1 MIGKFTEWINEN
13 TDILD
18 EAKMEGIGTFGAGG
32 HNGGFGYYKQVIES
46 LLNDEPVYLVEL
58 KESLVPTND
67 VSENYITKKDFKKIN
82 TLESFLKFAPDAA
95 KLNYDL
101 FNNCWKHTIND
112 GEHTDRYKDPIWKYI
127 YKGQFTGGRG
137 ANKGNAFEKEFAEN
151 FNSFMKGGK
160 PDEMYVKAFN
170 QILRYAGKSKQ
181 SKIKDIVMEG
191 KKNKKRSIMINN
203 NDVMFTSRNELTLK
217 GKSEDKLNIGPT
229 VTDVTINWKQGD
241 PTYLS
246 LKHGDTIEQVNIGI
260 SWARDDI
267 DAKFNEVLKSGEL
280 PKKWT
285 LNSDSKTAK
294 FCKFLGID
302 INKLMWSM
310 WLKDTNKKENP
321 KFAIQLPLTKTAPDT
336 LAQDI
341 KSQQYTI
348 EQGSPLY
355 KFILDCIGYGY
366 IYIHYENNKLNII
379 DLTKPES
386 IDRIFNTPIKAQ
398 VLYSNGQSKT
408 YVKIHIKD
416 ARDANFFDGLFEIR
430 PNNGKLAFNVCN
442 LKFNYNHENLE
453 DVVKKK

>member
-1 MIGKFTEWINEN
+1 MIGKFTEWVNEN
-13 TDILD
+13 NVLD

-32 HNGGFGYYKQVIES
+32 HNGGFGYYKQVIET
-46 LLNDEPVYLVEL
+46 LLNDDPVYLVEL

-67 VSENYITKKDFKKIN
+67 VSDNYITKKDFKDID
-82 TLESFLKFAPDAA
+82 TLKSFLNFAPDAA
-95 KLNYDL
+95 KENYGL
-101 FNNCWKHTIND
+101 FNKCWRNTING
-112 GEHTDRYKDPIWKYI
+112 GEHTDRYKNPIWRYI

-137 ANKGNAFEKEFAEN
+137 ANKGNAFESEFAEQLQT
-151 FNSFMKGGK
+151 FITGGK
-160 PDEMYVKAFN
+160 VDKIYQEAFN
-170 QILRYAGKSKQ
+170 KILKYTEHDKKEF
-181 SKIKDIVMEG
+181 KEVVLEG
-191 KKNKKRSIMINN
+191 KKNKKRKIEIDGS
-203 NDVMFTSRNELTLK
+203 DVRFTKRNELKLK
-217 GKSEDKLNIGPT
+217 DKSEEKLNIGKT
-229 VTDVTINWKQGD
+229 VTDVTINWTKGD

-246 LKHGDTIEQVNIGI
+246 LKHGDTIEQVNLGI

-280 PKKWT
+280 PKEWT
-285 LNSDSKTAK
+285 LDSDSKTAK

-321 KFAIQLPLTKTAPDT
+321 KFVLQLPLTKSAPDT

-341 KSQQYTI
+341 KSQQYTV

-366 IYIHYENNKLNII
+366 IYVHYENNKLNII

-386 IDRIFNTPIKAQ
+386 IDRIFNTPIKAS

-442 LKFNYNHENLE
+442 LKFNYIHENLE

>member
-1 MIGKFTEWINEN
+1 MIGKFTEWVNEN
-13 TDILD
+13 NVLD
-18 EAKMEGIGTFGAGG
+18 EAKMEVIGTFGAGG
-32 HNGGFGYYKQVIES
+32 HNGGFGYYKQVIET
-46 LLNDEPVYLVEL
+46 LLNDDPVYLVEL
-58 KESLVPTND
+58 KESLIPTND
-67 VSENYITKKDFKKIN
+67 VSDNYITKKDFKDID
-82 TLESFLKFAPDAA
+82 TLKSFLNFAPVDA
-95 KLNYDL
+95 KENYGL
-101 FNNCWKHTIND
+101 FNKCWRNTING
-112 GEHTDRYKDPIWKYI
+112 GEHTDRYKNPIWRYI

-137 ANKGNAFEKEFAEN
+137 ANKGNAFESEFAEQ
-151 FNSFMKGGK
+151 FQTFITGGK
-160 PDEMYVKAFN
+160 VDKIYQEAFN
-170 QILRYAGKSKQ
+170 KILKYTEHDKKEF
-181 SKIKDIVMEG
+181 KEVVLEG
-191 KKNKKRSIMINN
+191 KKNKKRKIEIDGS
-203 NDVMFTSRNELTLK
+203 DVRFTKRNELKLK
-217 GKSEDKLNIGPT
+217 DKSEEKLNIGKT
-229 VTDVTINWKQGD
+229 VTDVTINWTKGD

-246 LKHGDTIEQVNIGI
+246 LKHGDTIEQVNLGI

-267 DAKFNEVLKSGEL
+267 DAKFNEVLKSGKL

-285 LNSDSKTAK
+285 LDSDSKTAK

-321 KFAIQLPLTKTAPDT
+321 KFVLQLPLTKSVPDT

-341 KSQQYTI
+341 KSQQYTV

-366 IYIHYENNKLNII
+366 IYVHYENNKLNII

-386 IDRIFNTPIKAQ
+386 IDRIFNTPIKAS

-442 LKFNYNHENLE
+442 LKFNYIHENLE

>member
-1 MIGKFTEWINEN
+1 MIGKFTEWVNEN
-13 TDILD
+13 NVLD

-32 HNGGFGYYKQVIES
+32 HNGGFGYYKQVIET
-46 LLNDEPVYLVEL
+46 LLNDDPVYLVEL

-67 VSENYITKKDFKKIN
+67 VSDNYITKKDFKDID
-82 TLESFLKFAPDAA
+82 TLKSFLNFAPDAA
-95 KLNYDL
+95 KENYGL
-101 FNNCWKHTIND
+101 FNKCWRNTING
-112 GEHTDRYKDPIWKYI
+112 GEHTDRYKNPIWRYI

-137 ANKGNAFEKEFAEN
+137 ANKGNAFESEFAEQ
-151 FNSFMKGGK
+151 FQTFITGGK
-160 PDEMYVKAFN
+160 VDKIYQETFN
-170 QILRYAGKSKQ
+170 KILKYTGHDKKEF
-181 SKIKDIVMEG
+181 KEVVLEG
-191 KKNKKRSIMINN
+191 KKNKKRKIEIDGS
-203 NDVMFTSRNELTLK
+203 DVRFTKRNELKLK
-217 GKSEDKLNIGPT
+217 DKSEEKLNIGET
-229 VTDVTINWKQGD
+229 VTDVTINWTKGD

-246 LKHGDTIEQVNIGI
+246 LKHGDTIEQVNLGI

-280 PKKWT
+280 PKEWT
-285 LNSDSKTAK
+285 LDSDSKTAK

-321 KFAIQLPLTKTAPDT
+321 KFVLQLPLTKSAPDT

-341 KSQQYTI
+341 KSQQYTV

-366 IYIHYENNKLNII
+366 IYVHYENNKLNII

-386 IDRIFNTPIKAQ
+386 IDRIFNTPIKAS

-442 LKFNYNHENLE
+442 LKFNYIHENLE

>member
-1 MIGKFTEWINEN
+1 MIGKFTEWVNEN
-13 TDILD
+13 NVLD

-32 HNGGFGYYKQVIES
+32 HNGGFGYYKQVIET
-46 LLNDEPVYLVEL
+46 LLNDDPVYLVEL

-67 VSENYITKKDFKKIN
+67 VSDNYITKKDFKDID
-82 TLESFLKFAPDAA
+82 TLKSFLNFAPDAA
-95 KLNYDL
+95 KENYGL
-101 FNNCWKHTIND
+101 FNECWRNTING
-112 GEHTDRYKDPIWKYI
+112 GEHTDRYKNPIWRYI

-137 ANKGNAFEKEFAEN
+137 ANKGNAFESEFAEQ
-151 FNSFMKGGK
+151 FQTFITGGK
-160 PDEMYVKAFN
+160 VDKIYQEAFN
-170 QILRYAGKSKQ
+170 KILKYTEHDKKEF
-181 SKIKDIVMEG
+181 KEVVLEG
-191 KKNKKRSIMINN
+191 KKNKKRKIEIDGS
-203 NDVMFTSRNELTLK
+203 DVRFTKRNELKLK
-217 GKSEDKLNIGPT
+217 DKSEEKLNIGKT
-229 VTDVTINWKQGD
+229 VTDVTINWTKGD

-246 LKHGDTIEQVNIGI
+246 LKHGDTIEQVNLGI

-280 PKKWT
+280 PKEWT
-285 LNSDSKTAK
+285 LDSDSKTAK

-321 KFAIQLPLTKTAPDT
+321 KFVLQLPLTKSAPDT

-341 KSQQYTI
+341 KSQQYTV

-366 IYIHYENNKLNII
+366 IYVHYENNKLNII

-386 IDRIFNTPIKAQ
+386 IDRIFNTPIKAS

-442 LKFNYNHENLE
+442 LKFNYIHENLE

>member
-1 MIGKFTEWINEN
+1 MIGKFTEWVNEN
-13 TDILD
+13 NVLD

-32 HNGGFGYYKQVIES
+32 HNGGFGYYKQVIET
-46 LLNDEPVYLVEL
+46 LLNDDPVYLVEL

-67 VSENYITKKDFKKIN
+67 VSDNYITKKDFKDID
-82 TLESFLKFAPDAA
+82 TLKSFLNFAPDAA
-95 KLNYDL
+95 KENYGL
-101 FNNCWKHTIND
+101 FNKCWINTING
-112 GEHTDRYKDPIWKYI
+112 GEHTDRYKNPIWRYI

-137 ANKGNAFEKEFAEN
+137 ANKGNAFESEFAEQ
-151 FNSFMKGGK
+151 FQTFITGGK
-160 PDEMYVKAFN
+160 VDKIYQEAFN
-170 QILRYAGKSKQ
+170 KILKYTGHDKKEF
-181 SKIKDIVMEG
+181 KEVVLEG
-191 KKNKKRSIMINN
+191 KKNKKRKIEIDGS
-203 NDVMFTSRNELTLK
+203 DVRFTKRNELKLK
-217 GKSEDKLNIGPT
+217 DKSEEKLNIGET
-229 VTDVTINWKQGD
+229 VTDVTINWTKGD

-246 LKHGDTIEQVNIGI
+246 LKHGDTIEQVNLGI

-280 PKKWT
+280 PKEWT
-285 LNSDSKTAK
+285 LDSDSKTAK

-321 KFAIQLPLTKTAPDT
+321 KFVLQLPLTKSAPDT

-341 KSQQYTI
+341 KSQQYTV

-366 IYIHYENNKLNII
+366 IYVHYENNKLNII

-386 IDRIFNTPIKAQ
+386 IDRIFNTPIKAS

-442 LKFNYNHENLE
+442 LKFNYIHENLE

>member
-1 MIGKFTEWINEN
+1 MIGKFTEWVNEN
-13 TDILD
+13 NVLD

-32 HNGGFGYYKQVIES
+32 HNGGFGYYKQVIET
-46 LLNDEPVYLVEL
+46 LLNDDPVYLVEL

-67 VSENYITKKDFKKIN
+67 VSDNYITKKDFKDID
-82 TLESFLKFAPDAA
+82 TLKSFLNFAPDAA
-95 KLNYDL
+95 KENYGL
-101 FNNCWKHTIND
+101 FNKCWRNTING
-112 GEHTDRYKDPIWKYI
+112 GEHTDRYKNPIWRYI

-137 ANKGNAFEKEFAEN
+137 ANKGNAFESEFAEQ
-151 FNSFMKGGK
+151 FQTFITGGK
-160 PDEMYVKAFN
+160 VDKIYQEAFN
-170 QILRYAGKSKQ
+170 KILKYTEHDKKEF
-181 SKIKDIVMEG
+181 KEVVLEG
-191 KKNKKRSIMINN
+191 KKNKKRKIEIDGS
-203 NDVMFTSRNELTLK
+203 DVRFTKRNELKLK
-217 GKSEDKLNIGPT
+217 DKSEEKLNIGKT
-229 VTDVTINWKQGD
+229 VTDVTINWTKGD

-246 LKHGDTIEQVNIGI
+246 LKHGDTIEQVNLGI

-280 PKKWT
+280 PKEWT
-285 LNSDSKTAK
+285 LDSDSKTAK

-321 KFAIQLPLTKTAPDT
+321 KFVLQLPLTKSAPDT

-341 KSQQYTI
+341 KSQQYTV

-366 IYIHYENNKLNII
+366 IYVHYENNKLNII

-386 IDRIFNTPIKAQ
+386 IDRIFNTPIKAS

-442 LKFNYNHENLE
+442 LKFNYIHENLE

>member
-1 MIGKFTEWINEN
+1 MIGKFTEWVNEN
-13 TDILD
+13 NVLD

-32 HNGGFGYYKQVIES
+32 HNGGFGYYKQVIET
-46 LLNDEPVYLVEL
+46 LLNDDPVYLVEL

-67 VSENYITKKDFKKIN
+67 VSDNYITKKDFKDID
-82 TLESFLKFAPDAA
+82 TLKSFLNFAPDAA
-95 KLNYDL
+95 KENYGL
-101 FNNCWKHTIND
+101 FNKCWRNTING
-112 GEHTDRYKDPIWKYI
+112 GEHTDRYKNPIWRYI

-137 ANKGNAFEKEFAEN
+137 ANKGNAFESEFAEQ
-151 FNSFMKGGK
+151 FQTFITGGK
-160 PDEMYVKAFN
+160 VDKIYQETFN
-170 QILRYAGKSKQ
+170 KILKYTGHDKKEF
-181 SKIKDIVMEG
+181 KEVVLEG
-191 KKNKKRSIMINN
+191 KKNKKRKIEIDGS
-203 NDVMFTSRNELTLK
+203 DVRFTKRNELKLK
-217 GKSEDKLNIGPT
+217 DKSEEKLNIGKT
-229 VTDVTINWKQGD
+229 VTDVTINWTKGD

-246 LKHGDTIEQVNIGI
+246 LKHGDTIEQVNLGI

-280 PKKWT
+280 PKEWT
-285 LNSDSKTAK
+285 LDSDSKTAK

-321 KFAIQLPLTKTAPDT
+321 KFVLQLPLTKSAPDT

-341 KSQQYTI
+341 KSQQYTV

-366 IYIHYENNKLNII
+366 IYVHYENNKLNII

-386 IDRIFNTPIKAQ
+386 IDRIFNTPIKAS

-442 LKFNYNHENLE
+442 LKFNYIHENLE

>member
-1 MIGKFTEWINEN
+1 MIGKFTEWVNEN
-13 TDILD
+13 NVLD

-32 HNGGFGYYKQVIES
+32 HNGGFGYYKQVIET
-46 LLNDEPVYLVEL
+46 LLNDDPVYLVEL

-67 VSENYITKKDFKKIN
+67 VSDNYITKKDFKDID
-82 TLESFLKFAPDAA
+82 TLKSFLNFAPDAA
-95 KLNYDL
+95 KENYGL
-101 FNNCWKHTIND
+101 FNKCWRNTING
-112 GEHTDRYKDPIWKYI
+112 GEHTDRYKNPIWRYI

-137 ANKGNAFEKEFAEN
+137 ANKGNAFESEFAEQ
-151 FNSFMKGGK
+151 FQTFITGGK
-160 PDEMYVKAFN
+160 VDKIYQEAFN
-170 QILRYAGKSKQ
+170 KILKYTEHDKKEF
-181 SKIKDIVMEG
+181 KEVVLEG
-191 KKNKKRSIMINN
+191 KKNKKRKIEIDGS
-203 NDVMFTSRNELTLK
+203 DVIFTKRNELKLK
-217 GKSEDKLNIGPT
+217 DKSEEKLNIGKT
-229 VTDVTINWKQGD
+229 VTDVTINWTKGD

-246 LKHGDTIEQVNIGI
+246 LKHGDTIEQVNLGI

-280 PKKWT
+280 PKEWT
-285 LNSDSKTAK
+285 LDSDSKTAK

-321 KFAIQLPLTKTAPDT
+321 KFVLQLPLTKSAPDT

-341 KSQQYTI
+341 KSQQYTV

-366 IYIHYENNKLNII
+366 IYVHYENNKLNII

-386 IDRIFNTPIKAQ
+386 IDRIFNTPIKAS

-442 LKFNYNHENLE
+442 LKFNYIHENLE

>member
-1 MIGKFTEWINEN
+1 MIGKFTEWVNEN
-13 TDILD
+13 NVLD

-32 HNGGFGYYKQVIES
+32 HNGGFGYYKQVIET
-46 LLNDEPVYLVEL
+46 LLNDDPVYLVEL

-67 VSENYITKKDFKKIN
+67 VSDNYITKKDFKDID
-82 TLESFLKFAPDAA
+82 TLKSFLNFAPDAA
-95 KLNYDL
+95 KENYGL
-101 FNNCWKHTIND
+101 FNKCWRNTING
-112 GEHTDRYKDPIWKYI
+112 GEHTDRYKNPIWRYI

-137 ANKGNAFEKEFAEN
+137 ANKGNAFESEFTEQFQTFITGGKVDKIYQEAFNKILKYTEHDKKEFKE
-151 FNSFMKGGK
+151 
-160 PDEMYVKAFN
+160 VV
-170 QILRYAGKSKQ
+170 L
-181 SKIKDIVMEG
+181 EG
-191 KKNKKRSIMINN
+191 KKNKKRKIEIDGS
-203 NDVMFTSRNELTLK
+203 DVRFTKRNELKLK
-217 GKSEDKLNIGPT
+217 DKSEEKLNIGKT
-229 VTDVTINWKQGD
+229 VTDVTINWTKGD

-246 LKHGDTIEQVNIGI
+246 LKHGDTIEQVNLGI

-280 PKKWT
+280 PKEWT
-285 LNSDSKTAK
+285 LDSDSKTAK

-321 KFAIQLPLTKTAPDT
+321 KFVLQLPLTKSAPDT

-341 KSQQYTI
+341 KSQQYTV

-366 IYIHYENNKLNII
+366 IYVHYENNKLNII

-386 IDRIFNTPIKAQ
+386 IDRIFNTPIKAS

-442 LKFNYNHENLE
+442 LKFNYIHENLE

>member
-1 MIGKFTEWINEN
+1 MIGKFTEWVNEN
-13 TDILD
+13 NVLD

-32 HNGGFGYYKQVIES
+32 HNGGFGYYKQVIET
-46 LLNDEPVYLVEL
+46 LLNDDPVYLVEL

-67 VSENYITKKDFKKIN
+67 VSDNYITKKDFKDID
-82 TLESFLKFAPDAA
+82 TLKSFLNFAPDAA
-95 KLNYDL
+95 KENYGL
-101 FNNCWKHTIND
+101 FNECWRNTING
-112 GEHTDRYKDPIWKYI
+112 GEHTDRYKNPIWRYI

-137 ANKGNAFEKEFAEN
+137 ANKGNAFESEFAEQ
-151 FNSFMKGGK
+151 FQTFITGGK
-160 PDEMYVKAFN
+160 VDKIYQEAFN
-170 QILRYAGKSKQ
+170 KILKYTGHDKKEF
-181 SKIKDIVMEG
+181 KEVVLEG
-191 KKNKKRSIMINN
+191 KKNKKRKIEIDGS
-203 NDVMFTSRNELTLK
+203 DVRFTKRNELKLK
-217 GKSEDKLNIGPT
+217 DKSEEKLNIGKT
-229 VTDVTINWKQGD
+229 VTDVTINWTKGD

-246 LKHGDTIEQVNIGI
+246 LKHGDTIEQVNLGI

-280 PKKWT
+280 PKEWT
-285 LNSDSKTAK
+285 LDSDSKTAK

-321 KFAIQLPLTKTAPDT
+321 KFVLQLPLTKSAPDT

-341 KSQQYTI
+341 KSQQYTV

-366 IYIHYENNKLNII
+366 IYVHYENNKLNII

-386 IDRIFNTPIKAQ
+386 IDRIFNTPIKAS

-442 LKFNYNHENLE
+442 LKFNYIHENLE

>member
-1 MIGKFTEWINEN
+1 MIGKFTEWVNEN
-13 TDILD
+13 NVLD

-32 HNGGFGYYKQVIES
+32 HNGGFGYYKQVIET
-46 LLNDEPVYLVEL
+46 LLNDDPVYLVEL

-67 VSENYITKKDFKKIN
+67 VSDNYITKKDFKDID
-82 TLESFLKFAPDAA
+82 TLKSFLNFAPDAA
-95 KLNYDL
+95 KENYGL
-101 FNNCWKHTIND
+101 FNKCWRNTING
-112 GEHTDRYKDPIWKYI
+112 GEHTDRYKNSIWRYI

-137 ANKGNAFEKEFAEN
+137 ANKGNAFESEFAEQ
-151 FNSFMKGGK
+151 FQTFITGGK
-160 PDEMYVKAFN
+160 VDKIYQETFN
-170 QILRYAGKSKQ
+170 KILKYTGHDKKEF
-181 SKIKDIVMEG
+181 KEVVLEG
-191 KKNKKRSIMINN
+191 KKNKKRKIEIDGS
-203 NDVMFTSRNELTLK
+203 DVRFTKLNELKLK
-217 GKSEDKLNIGPT
+217 DKSEEKLNIGET
-229 VTDVTINWKQGD
+229 VTDVTINWTKGD

-246 LKHGDTIEQVNIGI
+246 LKHGDTIEQVNLGI

-280 PKKWT
+280 PKEWT
-285 LNSDSKTAK
+285 LDSDSKTAK

-321 KFAIQLPLTKTAPDT
+321 KFVLQLPLTKSAPDT

-341 KSQQYTI
+341 KSQQYTV

-366 IYIHYENNKLNII
+366 IYVHYENNKLNII

-386 IDRIFNTPIKAQ
+386 IDRIFNTPIKAS

-442 LKFNYNHENLE
+442 LKFNYIHENLE

>member
-1 MIGKFTEWINEN
+1 MIGKFTEWVNEN
-13 TDILD
+13 NVLD

-32 HNGGFGYYKQVIES
+32 HNGGFGYYKQVIET
-46 LLNDEPVYLVEL
+46 LLNDDPVYLVEL

-67 VSENYITKKDFKKIN
+67 VSDNYITKKDFKDID
-82 TLESFLKFAPDAA
+82 TLKSFLNFAPDAA
-95 KLNYDL
+95 KENYGL
-101 FNNCWKHTIND
+101 FNECWRNTING
-112 GEHTDRYKDPIWKYI
+112 GEHTDRYKNPIWRYI

-137 ANKGNAFEKEFAEN
+137 ANKGNAFESEFAEQ
-151 FNSFMKGGK
+151 FQTFITGGK
-160 PDEMYVKAFN
+160 VDKIYQETFN
-170 QILRYAGKSKQ
+170 KILKYTGHDKKEF
-181 SKIKDIVMEG
+181 KEVVLEG
-191 KKNKKRSIMINN
+191 KKNKKRKIEIDGS
-203 NDVMFTSRNELTLK
+203 DVRFTKRNELKLK
-217 GKSEDKLNIGPT
+217 DKSEEKLNIGET
-229 VTDVTINWKQGD
+229 VTDVTINWTKGD

-246 LKHGDTIEQVNIGI
+246 LKHGDTIEQVNLGI

-280 PKKWT
+280 PKEWT
-285 LNSDSKTAK
+285 LDSDSKTAK

-321 KFAIQLPLTKTAPDT
+321 KFVLQLPLTKSAPDT

-341 KSQQYTI
+341 KSQQYTV

-366 IYIHYENNKLNII
+366 IYVHYENNKLNII

-386 IDRIFNTPIKAQ
+386 IDRIFNTPIKAS

-442 LKFNYNHENLE
+442 LKFNYIHENLE

>member
-1 MIGKFTEWINEN
+1 MIGKFTEWVNEN
-13 TDILD
+13 NVLD

-32 HNGGFGYYKQVIES
+32 HNGGFGYYKQVIET
-46 LLNDEPVYLVEL
+46 LLNDDPVYLVEL

-67 VSENYITKKDFKKIN
+67 VSDNYITKKDFKDID
-82 TLESFLKFAPDAA
+82 TLKSFLNFAPDAA
-95 KLNYDL
+95 KENYGL
-101 FNNCWKHTIND
+101 FNKCWRNTING
-112 GEHTDRYKDPIWKYI
+112 GEHTDRYKNSIWRYI

-137 ANKGNAFEKEFAEN
+137 ANKGNAFESEFAEQ
-151 FNSFMKGGK
+151 FQTFITGGK
-160 PDEMYVKAFN
+160 VDKIYQETFN
-170 QILRYAGKSKQ
+170 KILKYTGHDKKEF
-181 SKIKDIVMEG
+181 KEVVLEG
-191 KKNKKRSIMINN
+191 KKNKKRKIEIDGS
-203 NDVMFTSRNELTLK
+203 DVRFTKRNELKLK
-217 GKSEDKLNIGPT
+217 DKSEEKLNIGET
-229 VTDVTINWKQGD
+229 VTDVTINWTKGD

-246 LKHGDTIEQVNIGI
+246 LKHGDTIEQVNLGI

-280 PKKWT
+280 PKEWT
-285 LNSDSKTAK
+285 LDSDSKTAK

-321 KFAIQLPLTKTAPDT
+321 KFVLQLPLTKSAPDT

-341 KSQQYTI
+341 KSQQYTV

-366 IYIHYENNKLNII
+366 IYVHYENNKLNII

-386 IDRIFNTPIKAQ
+386 IDRIFNTPIKAS

-442 LKFNYNHENLE
+442 LKFNYIHENLE